1 MSPKFN
7 VLFSGLRVAGT
18 YLKESLHHKKILLRE
33 KRFDFCCSQAIKSVT
48 LVSMTELPNDVKD
61 SCKSSSFWKP
71 EAGMY
76 LTSKKM
82 VSHVLHLSQLGTE
95 VEIQK

>member
-33 KRFDFCCSQAIKSVT
+33 KRFGFCCSQAIKSVT

-61 SCKSSSFWKP
+61 SCKSSSFWKA
-71 EAGMY
+71 EAGKSARKWY
-76 LTSKKM
+76 LMCFTSANWE
-82 VSHVLHLSQLGTE
+82 QR
-95 VEIQK
+95 